1 MTILL
6 AILLA
11 IPSLLLAAVLLACL
25 FTAWTARKVETLL
38 PPRGR
43 CVDAAGMRL
52 HVREFDG
59 PPGAPTLLLV
69 HGLGGQTG
77 HFTYAVTDLLAGR
90 YRIVAVDRPGNGHSS
105 AGSADLADQAAALA
119 SVIVQLGLERP
130 LVVGHSLGGA
140 VALALALDHPQH
152 VAGLALLAPLTHM
165 QDAVP
170 PVFKSLT
177 IESRPLR
184 TLLAWTFA
192 IPASIRNSRT
202 TLDQVF
208 GPDAVPKDY
217 AMRGAGL
224 LGLRPK
230 TFLAASADI
239 QALPA
244 RLPAQQARYGSL
256 RLPLRVLYGREDRIL
271 DWRAHGQALV
281 DAVPGARLELIDGGH
296 MLPVT
301 HARACA
307 DLVDDVATAVVAAAV
322 AEGGPALVR
331 GGA

>member
-1 MTILL
+1 MTTVFAIPALLVLAALL
-6 AILLA
+6 ATLLA
-11 IPSLLLAAVLLACL
+11 FL
-25 FTAWTARKVETLL
+25 FTAWTARKVEALL
-38 PPRGR
+38 PPQGR
-43 CVDAAGMRL
+43 CLDAAGMRL

-59 PPGAPTLLLV
+59 PPDAPALLLV

-77 HFTYAVTDLLAGR
+77 HFTYALTNLLAGR

-105 AGSADLADQAAALA
+105 GGSADLADQAAALA
-119 SVIVQLGLERP
+119 DVIGQLGLARP

-152 VAGLALLAPLTHM
+152 VGGLALLAPLTHM

-170 PVFKSLT
+170 AVFKSLT
-177 IESRPLR
+177 IESSALR
-184 TLLAWTFA
+184 TFLAWTFA
-192 IPASIRNSRT
+192 IPASIRNSRN

-208 GPDAVPKDY
+208 GPDVVPGDY

-230 TFLAASADI
+230 TFLAASADV

-244 RLPAQQARYGSL
+244 RLPGQQARYATL
-256 RLPLRVLYGREDRIL
+256 RMPLRVLYGRQDRIL
-271 DWRAHGQALV
+271 DWRAHGQALA

-301 HARACA
+301 HAQACA
-307 DLVDDVATAVVAAAV
+307 SLVDAVAAACV
-322 AEGGPALVR
+322 RDAALAIR
-331 GGA
+331 GAS